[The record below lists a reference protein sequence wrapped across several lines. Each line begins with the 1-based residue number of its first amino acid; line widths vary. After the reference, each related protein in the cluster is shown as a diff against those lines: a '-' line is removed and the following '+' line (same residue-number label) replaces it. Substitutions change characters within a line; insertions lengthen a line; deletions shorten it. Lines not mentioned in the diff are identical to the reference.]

1 MNRGTENERVR
12 IGAEG
17 ETSHPMMVDAA

>member
-1 MNRGTENERVR
+1 MNRGTENERFR

-17 ETSHPMMVDAA
+17 QAGHPMMVDAA